1 MIGNE
6 NFFNDP
12 LYRDTYLEARG
23 FGKDGTRTGG
33 IVDPRKVVIPT
44 GAVLGR
50 FFQSQKGRYG
60 QWWWTMAEM
69 ATIVAYFGRY
79 GTDPDAGGFGT
90 GRKEGKGIVQGT
102 LAVRAD
108 WREDLPDKSGK
119 TDISEHMEH
128 FCFGRTT
135 CEIMAFYGDGDV
147 APSADQRSVLKPV
160 QIADASGTRRGA
172 RQLFL
177 PKLWTYDTAISIIE
191 DGSSDSDLLAA
202 LARQSNGALYFET

>member
-1 MIGNE
+1 MIVNE

-23 FGKDGTRTGG
+23 FSKDGSRTGG
-33 IVDPRKVVIPT
+33 IVDPRKVVIPAGT
-44 GAVLGR
+44 VLGR
-50 FFQSQKGRYG
+50 FFQSAKGRYG

-69 ATIVAYFGRY
+69 DTIVAYFGRY

-108 WREDLPDKSGK
+108 WRESGS
-119 TDISEHMEH
+119 TVAEHMEH

-135 CEIMAFYGDGDV
+135 CEVMAFYGDGDV

-172 RQLFL
+172 RQLYL
-177 PKLWTYDTAISIIE
+177 PKLWTYDKAITIIE
-191 DGSSDSDLLAA
+191 EGASDSDLLAA
-202 LARQSNGALYFET
+202 LTRQSNGALYFET